1 MELSTLLITWK
12 TKALL
17 IAMSVL
23 MTLLVSS
30 VVLTY
35 YTNEAY
41 KTSQAEVTKLGMIN
55 SSLNSVIAAQQEEIR
70 NRPKQIIETVRDVEN
85 ELCKG
90 KTGIEAIMNMPGVI
104 SLPLTNVVTKQSGGK
119 ANEKVYVDIDAEFHP
134 DIVRLLNE
142 EGE

>member
-1 MELSTLLITWK
+1 
-12 TKALL
+12 
-17 IAMSVL
+17 

-30 VVLTY
+30 LILTY
-35 YTNEAY
+35 CTNEAY
-41 KTSQAEVTKLGMIN
+41 KTAQAEVTKLGMIN

-70 NRPKQIIETVRDVEN
+70 NRPKQIVETVRDVER

-90 KTGIEAIMNMPGVI
+90 KTGIETIMSMPGLI
-104 SLPLTNVVTKQSGGK
+104 SLPPTNVTAKEKGGK
-119 ANEKVYVDIDAEFHP
+119 ADEKVYVDIDAEFHP

>member
-1 MELSTLLITWK
+1 MELSTLLTTWK
-12 TKALL
+12 TRALL
-17 IAMSVL
+17 IAISVL

-30 VVLTY
+30 LVLTY

-41 KTSQAEVTKLGMIN
+41 KSSQAEVTKLGLIN
-55 SSLNSVIAAQQEEIR
+55 SSLNSVIANQQEEIR
-70 NRPKQIIETVRDVEN
+70 NRPKQIVETVRDVES

-90 KTGIEAIMNMPGVI
+90 KTGIEAILNMSGVI
-104 SLPLTNVVTKQSGGK
+104 SLPPTNITAKEKGGK
-119 ANEKVYVDIDAEFHP
+119 ADEKVYVDIDAEFHP

>member
-1 MELSTLLITWK
+1 
-12 TKALL
+12 
-17 IAMSVL
+17 

-41 KTSQAEVTKLGMIN
+41 KTAQAEVTKLGMIN

-70 NRPKQIIETVRDVEN
+70 NRPKQIIEAVRDVEN

-90 KTGIEAIMNMPGVI
+90 KTGIETIMNMPGVI
-104 SLPLTNVVTKQSGGK
+104 SLPPTNVVTKQSGGK

>member
-1 MELSTLLITWK
+1 M
-12 TKALL
+12 
-17 IAMSVL
+17 
-23 MTLLVSS
+23 
-30 VVLTY
+30 Y

-41 KTSQAEVTKLGMIN
+41 KTAQAEVTKLGMIN

-70 NRPKQIIETVRDVEN
+70 NRPKQIVETVRDVEN

-90 KTGIEAIMNMPGVI
+90 KTGIETIMNMPGVI
-104 SLPLTNVVTKQSGGK
+104 SPPLTDVVTKQSGGK